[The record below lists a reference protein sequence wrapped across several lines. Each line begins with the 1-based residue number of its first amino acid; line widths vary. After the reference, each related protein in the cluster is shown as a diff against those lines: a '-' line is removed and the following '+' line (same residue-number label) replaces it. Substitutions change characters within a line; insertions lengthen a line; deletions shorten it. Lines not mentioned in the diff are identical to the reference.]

1 MWEMFESLSKR
12 VEQLSAK
19 VEQAFSSPAE
29 TEKSQEPQEPPKP
42 AAPPQAPPM
51 YCTADGNFYFVDP
64 VVVVLAE
71 PSLNYQRGVYEFF
84 ESFTD
89 ADEYRCQAYDDSLAA
104 EREGGITAADKLCK
118 FAGQLCYLSFGAG
131 STPDTEA
138 DSYFAR
144 IRRQGHGSVLEHASF
159 SFLIYGVSR
168 SLTHELVR
176 HRAGWAYS
184 QVSQRYV
191 DKVRFVRRPEFD
203 TAELVKEFEDRID
216 LAAKTYQELVEKLS
230 KRLESDTSLSR
241 TERRKAARQAA
252 RACLPNETETALVAT
267 CNLRALRHFL
277 EMRGSSHAEPE
288 IRKLALAVYNAVL
301 HKAPSVLSDYRVE
314 KGCLVTDTPKV

>member
-1 MWEMFESLSKR
+1 MSMWEMFESLSKR
-12 VEQLSAK
+12 VEQLSDK
-19 VEQAFSSPAE
+19 MERAFSSPAE
-29 TEKSQEPQEPPKP
+29 TEKSPPP
-42 AAPPQAPPM
+42 DAPPPQAPPL
-51 YCTADGNFYFVDP
+51 YCTTGGNFYFVEP
-64 VVVVLAE
+64 TVTVLAE
-71 PSLNYQRGVYEFF
+71 PQLAYHRGVYEFF
-84 ESFTD
+84 DTFVD
-89 ADEYRCQAYDDSLAA
+89 ADEYRRQADEDLLETAS
-104 EREGGITAADKLCK
+104 GDGITAADKLCK

-131 STPDTEA
+131 RTPDTEA
-138 DSYFAR
+138 TSYFDR

-216 LAAKTYQELVEKLS
+216 LAAKTYQELVEKLA

-301 HKAPSVLSDYRVE
+301 HKAPAVLSDYRVE